1 MNNTKHEWRKLEK
14 DIYLPKTKPVIVD
27 VPTFKYF
34 ALDGEGSPNGS
45 EFQKKVEA
53 LYTLSYGV
61 SMSQKKGNP
70 PEGFFSYVVYP
81 LEGVWDVN
89 ASIKETGG
97 KWSKDD
103 LVYTIMIRQPDFVTQ
118 DFFEE
123 IQSITIRK
131 KNNEEIGAVKLT
143 ADKEGKCCQMMHLGS
158 YDSEAES
165 FAMMEEYAKTQGYE
179 RAYKTHREIYISD
192 PRKTQPDKMKTVL
205 RFKVK

>member
-14 DIYLPKTKPVIVD
+14 DIYLPKTKPAIVD

-81 LEGVWDVN
+81 LEGVWDV
-89 ASIKETGG
+89 SDDVKQTGK

-103 LVYTIMIRQPDFVTQ
+103 LVYTIMIRQPDFVTSE
-118 DFFEE
+118 FFEKVRDE
-123 IQSITIRK
+123 ARQK
-131 KNNEEIGAVKLT
+131 KSNTELDYVRFTK
-143 ADKEGKCCQMMHLGS
+143 DKEGKCCQMMHIGS
-158 YDSEAES
+158 YDSESES
-165 FAMMEEYAKTQGYE
+165 FAMMEEYAKAQGYE
-179 RAYKTHREIYISD
+179 RANKTHREIYISD